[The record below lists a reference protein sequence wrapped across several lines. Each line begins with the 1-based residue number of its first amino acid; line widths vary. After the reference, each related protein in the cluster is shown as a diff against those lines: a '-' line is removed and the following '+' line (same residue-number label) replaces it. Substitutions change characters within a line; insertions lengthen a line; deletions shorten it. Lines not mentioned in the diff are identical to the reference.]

1 MYYICIVITKKNKR
15 FLILNFIIIMTD
27 EAKTYV
33 FDSAR
38 NSMDPAT
45 LLAMM
50 NNNGFGGGNWM
61 WIIFLFF
68 LYCWGGNG
76 FFGNR
81 GGLGAE
87 INGDYGRT
95 LLLQAINGNGNAIGQ
110 LATTL
115 NCDINTV
122 QTALNALQ
130 TSIQSVGN
138 QVGMS
143 GMQTINAIQAGNQQ
157 LAAQL
162 AQCCCDNKLLLTTQ
176 SYENRIAN
184 AEQTSLLGSKIDFNG
199 ANITNKIADQ
209 TALLNDKFCQL
220 EMREMQN
227 KIDALREER
236 SSLMATISN
245 EHQTAAIQNYVASVV
260 SPIAAKVNSIEG
272 RLPQTVT
279 LPYSCATAVPT
290 SAVYSGFYGN
300 GSIFTNGAWA

>member
-1 MYYICIVITKKNKR
+1 
-15 FLILNFIIIMTD
+15 MTD

-68 LYCWGGNG
+68 LYGWGGNG

-115 NCDINTV
+115 NCDINAV

-162 AQCCCDNKLLLTTQ
+162 AQCCCDNKLLATTQ

-236 SSLMATISN
+236 SSLMSTLSN

-290 SAVYSGFYGN
+290 SAIYSGFYGN

>member
-1 MYYICIVITKKNKR
+1 
-15 FLILNFIIIMTD
+15 MTD

-68 LYCWGGNG
+68 LYGWGGNG

-115 NCDINTV
+115 NCDINAV

-162 AQCCCDNKLLLTTQ
+162 AQCCCDNKLLVTTQ

-236 SSLMATISN
+236 SSLMSTLSN

>member
-1 MYYICIVITKKNKR
+1 
-15 FLILNFIIIMTD
+15 MTD
-27 EAKTYV
+27 DAKTYV

-38 NSMDPAT
+38 SSVDPAT

-68 LYCWGGNG
+68 LYGWGGNG

-81 GGLGAE
+81 GGLGSE

-95 LLLQAINGNGNAIGQ
+95 LLLQAINGNGNAISQ

-115 NCDINTV
+115 NCDINSV
-122 QTALNALQ
+122 QTAINALQ

-162 AQCCCDNKLLLTTQ
+162 AQCCCDNKLLVTTQ
-176 SYENRIAN
+176 GYENRISN
-184 AEQTSLLGSKIDFNG
+184 AEQTSLLGSKIDFTG
-199 ANITNKIADQ
+199 ANIVNKIADQ
-209 TALLNDKFCQL
+209 TSLLNDKFCQL

-236 SSLMATISN
+236 SSLMSTISN
-245 EHQTAAIQNYVASVV
+245 EHQTAAIQNYIATMVN
-260 SPIAAKVNSIEG
+260 PIAAKVNSIEC

>member
-1 MYYICIVITKKNKR
+1 M
-15 FLILNFIIIMTD
+15 
-27 EAKTYV
+27 
-33 FDSAR
+33 
-38 NSMDPAT
+38 
-45 LLAMM
+45 
-50 NNNGFGGGNWM
+50 
-61 WIIFLFF
+61 
-68 LYCWGGNG
+68 
-76 FFGNR
+76 
-81 GGLGAE
+81 
-87 INGDYGRT
+87 
-95 LLLQAINGNGNAIGQ
+95 LLQAINGNGNAIGQ

-115 NCDINTV
+115 NCDINAV